1 MSIRIEDY
9 FELLRKEIDCE
20 DHSFN
25 HVFTPRRSRLSVR
38 PHHQILQEITIFSFD
53 YYLNIAC

>member
-9 FELLRKEIDCE
+9 FELLRKEIDWE
-20 DHSFN
+20 GHSFN

-38 PHHQILQEITIFSFD
+38 PHHQILQEIIIFSFD
-53 YYLNIAC
+53 

>member
-9 FELLRKEIDCE
+9 FELLRKETDCE

-25 HVFTPRRSRLSVR
+25 HVFTARRSRLSVR
-38 PHHQILQEITIFSFD
+38 PHHQILQEIMIFSFD
-53 YYLNIAC
+53 YYSKIAC